1 MNKKTII
8 ITLVGILIGAVA
20 GYLYYHYV
28 GCITG
33 TCVIT
38 SKPINATL
46 YGALI
51 GGLLSNSLIK
61 TEKKIFD

>member
-61 TEKKIFD
+61 NEKK